1 MPPLALSDA
10 VGAPVGV
17 VVVLGAEGSLPSGA
31 LEVADGGEVPVL
43 VGVFVV
49 EGVELGPSVLLPL
62 LAVILALPVAL
73 LVPSGSFVLSASL
86 LLVHAATISAN
97 KGSAPR

>member
-10 VGAPVGV
+10 VGTPVGV
-17 VVVLGAEGSLPSGA
+17 VVVLGAEGALPSGA

-43 VGVFVV
+43 VGVV

-62 LAVILALPVAL
+62 LAVILALLVAL